1 LSKYL
6 ASEKHHWQQKDAQ
19 LSKSIRALLVEHS
32 EDDAQTIVREMRQAG
47 YTIDYLRV
55 ETPAALSSALSQKTW
70 DVVLAEYKMP
80 NFNGTDALR
89 LFKRAS
95 LDCPF
100 VIVSGAMSD
109 ETGAATMKAGAHDY
123 LLKGNLTRL
132 VPTIDRELQQ
142 AEIRRQYK
150 GANQKLQHLAS
161 HDLTTDLP
169 NYAFFSE
176 RLAQALLNAQR
187 EKNQLAVL
195 IMKVNRFHDLNEALG
210 DQLCDVLLMQM
221 GRRLTTDLPSS
232 LTVAC
237 LRSNEFGVLI
247 PAAKGSDAALQVVH
261 AIISVL
267 ERSFIISEGLKLDLQ
282 VGFGIALFPEHA
294 TAADL
299 LIRRARAAFA
309 TAKKNHSQYAFYTL
323 EQHQSAQH
331 RLSLVGDLRRAIV
344 ENQLFLLYQPK
355 VDLSSLR
362 LTGVE
367 ALVRWKHPELGI
379 LTPDHFIPLAE
390 QTGLIMP
397 LTLWVFN
404 EALRQSKIWNQ
415 ENVGLNIAVNLSPWN
430 LQSSRLPEQIGGLI
444 TSSGISPSQLE
455 LELTESAIV
464 ANPKQAAE
472 ILASVK
478 QMGLL
483 ITVDDFGT
491 GYSSLAHLHRL
502 PIDAIKIDKS
512 FVMKMASETQDTV
525 IVRSMIHLA
534 HNLNLKVIAEGV
546 ENRQTMDILRKM
558 GCDMAQGYYISHPRP
573 PEELPRKLQ
582 DWLDSGF

>member
-1 LSKYL
+1 MLQFAFRKPPP
-6 ASEKHHWQQKDAQ
+6 AAKDNQ
-19 LSKSIRALLVEHS
+19 LTKSIRALLVEHS
-32 EDDAQTIVREMRQAG
+32 DEDAQMLVREMRHGG
-47 YTIDYLRV
+47 YNIDYLRV

-70 DVVLAEYKMP
+70 DVVLAEYQMP

-89 LFKRAS
+89 LFKRAG

-100 VIVSGAMSD
+100 VIVSRAMSD

-142 AEIRRQYK
+142 AEIRRQHK
-150 GANQKLQHLAS
+150 GANQKLQYLAS

-176 RLAQALLNAQR
+176 RLTQALLNAQH

-210 DQLCDVLLMQM
+210 DQLCDVLLMQL
-221 GRRLTTDLPSS
+221 GRRLTAELPSS
-232 LTVAC
+232 LTFAC

-247 PAAKGSDAALQVVH
+247 PAAKGPDAALQVVH
-261 AIISVL
+261 EIISVL

-282 VGFGIALFPEHA
+282 VGFGIALFPEHG

-309 TAKKNHSQYAFYTL
+309 STKKSHSQYAFYTL

-355 VDLSSLR
+355 VDLASLR

-367 ALVRWKHPELGI
+367 ALVRWKHPQLGI

-404 EALRQSKIWNQ
+404 EALRQTKIWNQ
-415 ENVGLNIAVNLSPWN
+415 ENVGLNVAVNLSPWN
-430 LQSSRLPEQIGGLI
+430 LQSTRLPEQIGGLV

-534 HNLNLKVIAEGV
+534 HNLNLKVVAEGV

-573 PEELPRKLQ
+573 PEELPRRLQ

>member
-1 LSKYL
+1 LN
-6 ASEKHHWQQKDAQ
+6 
-19 LSKSIRALLVEHS
+19 KSIRALFVEHS
-32 EDDAQTIVREMRQAG
+32 EDDAQMLVREMRQGG
-47 YTIDYLRV
+47 YTIDFLRV
-55 ETPAALSSALSQKTW
+55 ETPAALSSALSQKSW
-70 DVVLAEYKMP
+70 DLVVAEYKMP
-80 NFNGTDALR
+80 NFNATDALR
-89 LFKRAS
+89 LFKRTG

-100 VIVSGAMSD
+100 VIVSRAMSD
-109 ETGAATMKAGAHDY
+109 ETGAATMKGGAHDY
-123 LLKGNLTRL
+123 LLKENLTRL
-132 VPTIDRELQQ
+132 IPTIDRELQQ

-150 GANQKLQHLAS
+150 GATQKLQHLAS

-169 NYAFFSE
+169 NYSFFSE
-176 RLAQALLNAQR
+176 RLAQALLNAER

-210 DQLCDVLLMQM
+210 DQLCDVLLMQL
-221 GRRLTTDLPSS
+221 GRRLTAELPSS
-232 LTVAC
+232 LTFAC

-247 PAAKGSDAALQVVH
+247 PAADGSDTALQVVH
-261 AIISVL
+261 EIISVL
-267 ERSFIISEGLKLDLQ
+267 ERSFILSEGLKLDLQ

-294 TAADL
+294 TTADL
-299 LIRRARAAFA
+299 LIRRARAAYA
-309 TAKKNHSQYAFYTL
+309 TAKKSHSQYGFYTL
-323 EQHQSAQH
+323 EQHQNAQQ
-331 RLSLVGDLRRAIV
+331 RLSLVGELRRAFV

-355 VDLSSLR
+355 AELASLR

-367 ALVRWKHPELGI
+367 ALVRWKHPQLGI

-404 EALRQSKIWNQ
+404 EALRQIKIWNQ
-415 ENVGLNIAVNLSPWN
+415 ENTGLNVAVNLSPWN
-430 LQSSRLPEQIGGLI
+430 LQSSRLPEQIGGLLD
-444 TSSGISPSQLE
+444 SSGISPSQLE

-464 ANPKQAAE
+464 ANPKQAVE
-472 ILASVK
+472 ILDSMK

-491 GYSSLAHLHRL
+491 GYSSLAHLHKL

-512 FVMKMASETQDTV
+512 FVMKMASETQDAV

-546 ENRQTMDILRKM
+546 ESRQTMDILRKM

-573 PEELPRKLQ
+573 PEELPRRLQ
-582 DWLDSGF
+582 DWLDTGF

>member
-1 LSKYL
+1 MNKL
-6 ASEKHHWQQKDAQ
+6 
-19 LSKSIRALLVEHS
+19 IRALLVEHS
-32 EDDAQTIVREMRQAG
+32 DDDAQLLVREIRQGG
-47 YTIDYLRV
+47 YNIDYLRV
-55 ETPAALSSALSQKTW
+55 ETPAALSSALSEKSW
-70 DVVLAEYKMP
+70 DIILAEYKMP

-89 LFKRAS
+89 LFKRAG

-132 VPTIDRELQQ
+132 VPTIERELQQ
-142 AEIRRQYK
+142 AEIRRQGK
-150 GANQKLQHLAS
+150 VANERLQHLAS

-169 NYAFFSE
+169 NCAFFSE

-195 IMKVNRFHDLNEALG
+195 IMKVNRFHELNEALG
-210 DQLCDVLLMQM
+210 DQLCDVLLMQL
-221 GRRLTTDLPSS
+221 GRRLTAELPPS
-232 LTVAC
+232 LTFAC
-237 LRSNEFGVLI
+237 LRSNEFAVLI
-247 PAAKGSDAALQVVH
+247 PAAKSSDAALQVVH
-261 AIISVL
+261 EIIRV
-267 ERSFIISEGLKLDLQ
+267 LKLELQ

-299 LIRRARAAFA
+299 LIRRARAASA
-309 TAKKNHSQYAFYTL
+309 TAKKSHSQYAFYTL
-323 EQHQSAQH
+323 EQRQTAQN

-344 ENQLFLLYQPK
+344 ESQLFLLYQPK
-355 VDLSSLR
+355 VDLASLR
-362 LTGVE
+362 LAGVE
-367 ALVRWKHPELGI
+367 ALVRWKHPQLGI

-404 EALRQSKIWNQ
+404 EALRQCNIWNQ
-415 ENVGLNIAVNLSPWN
+415 ETVGLDVAVNLSPWN
-430 LQSSRLPEQIGGLI
+430 LQSSRLPEQISGLL
-444 TSSGISPSQLE
+444 TSSGVSSSQLE
-455 LELTESAIV
+455 LELTESAIM

-472 ILASVK
+472 ILASMK

-483 ITVDDFGT
+483 IAVDDFGT

-502 PIDAIKIDKS
+502 PIDVIKIDKS
-512 FVMKMASETQDTV
+512 FVMKMATEAQDAV

-534 HNLNLKVIAEGV
+534 HNLNLKVVAEGV
-546 ENRQTMDILRKM
+546 ENRQTIDMLRTM

-573 PEELPRKLQ
+573 AEEFPRRLQ
-582 DWLDSGF
+582 NWFESGF